1 MERCGPAVRHQQTH
15 QPVLRLLRAAGGSES
30 DPQGN
35 ARAQAPESLTR
46 FETTLT
52 PPGAQYGATQS
63 KAEKRNRL
71 RYRAF
76 ASPCNPLQRLNYH
89 S

>member
-1 MERCGPAVRHQQTH
+1 VERCGRAVRHQQTH
-15 QPVLRLLRAAGGSES
+15 QPVLRLLREAGGSES

-46 FETTLT
+46 FDTTLT
-52 PPGAQYGATQS
+52 PPGAQYGATRG
-63 KAEKRNRL
+63 KEEKRNPL
-71 RYRAF
+71 RYGGF
-76 ASPCNPLQRLNYH
+76 ARLCKPLQRLNYH